1 MALAL
6 NRQQMMVMGAGAGL
20 LAVVL
25 GVRQVLGL
33 YLVPMTIDLGWSR
46 EIFGIA
52 MGLQNLVWGASQPFI
67 GGLADRYGSGRVI
80 VAGAICYAL
89 GVLGMA
95 SAITPTE
102 LLISGGIL
110 IGLGMSGVGMAVV
123 YGAVARMVAPEKRT
137 YAMAIV
143 STIGALGPFL
153 LPPVTQVVIGGFGWE
168 VSLLATAGV
177 VALMIPL
184 GALIRGKAENEA
196 GAAPQSWVQA
206 LGEARKNRGYVLL
219 VAGFFVCGFHVTFI
233 GTHLPGFIAWCGLAA
248 GVGGWALFMIGG
260 GNIVGTYAAGLL
272 SNRFRQKNLL
282 SLIYLARAALIAWM
296 MLMPKTELTIYIFSG
311 IFGLLWLSTVPLTS
325 GVVAKIFGARHLG
338 MLFGLVFFSHQI
350 GAFLGAWLGGL
361 NFDVSGDYNAVWFTS
376 VLLGL
381 LAAALHWPIRDEP
394 VERLLSPQN
403 ARRFSGFRGP

>member
-67 GGLADRYGSGRVI
+67 GGLADRYGSGLVI

-153 LPPVTQVVIGGFGWE
+153 LPPVTQFVIGGFGWE

-403 ARRFSGFRGP
+403 A

>member
-6 NRQQMMVMGAGAGL
+6 NRRQMMVMGAGAGL

-102 LLISGGIL
+102 LLISGGVL

-123 YGAVARMVAPEKRT
+123 YGAVARMVVPEKRT

-153 LPPVTQVVIGGFGWE
+153 LPPVTQVVIGGFGGE

-184 GALIRGKAENEA
+184 GALIRGRAENEA
-196 GAAPQSWVQA
+196 GTVSQSWTQA
-206 LGEARKNRGYVLL
+206 LGEARKNRGYLLL

-296 MLMPKTELTIYIFSG
+296 MLMPKTAMMIYIFSG

-381 LAAALHWPIRDEP
+381 LAAVLHWPIRDEP
-394 VERLLSPQN
+394 VERLLSPKN
-403 ARRFSGFRGP
+403 A

>member
-1 MALAL
+1 MTLAL
-6 NRQQMMVMGAGAGL
+6 NRQQVMVMGAGAAL

-33 YLVPMTIDLGWSR
+33 YLVPMTIDLDWSR
-46 EIFGIA
+46 ELFGIA

-80 VAGAICYAL
+80 VGGAICYAL

-102 LLISGGIL
+102 LLISGGVL

-153 LPPVTQVVIGGFGWE
+153 LPPVTQIVIGGFGWE
-168 VSLLATAGV
+168 VSLIATAGV

-184 GALIRGKAENEA
+184 GALIRGKADNET
-196 GAAPQSWVQA
+196 GVAPQSWTQA
-206 LGEARKNRGYVLL
+206 LGEARKSRGYLLL

-233 GTHLPGFIAWCGLAA
+233 ATHLPGFVAWYGLAA
-248 GVGGWALFMIGG
+248 AVSGWALFMIGG
-260 GNIVGTYAAGLL
+260 GNIIGTYAAGLL
-272 SNRFRQKNLL
+272 SNRFKQKNLL
-282 SLIYLARAALIAWM
+282 SLIYLARALLIAWM
-296 MLMPKTELTIYIFSG
+296 MLMPKTEITIYIFSG

-325 GVVAKIFGARHLG
+325 GVVAKMFGARHLG

-350 GAFLGAWLGGL
+350 GAFLGAWLGGK
-361 NFDVSGDYNAVWFTS
+361 NFDVTGDYNAVWITS
-376 VLLGL
+376 ILLGL
-381 LAAALHWPIRDEP
+381 LAAAIHWPIRDEP
-394 VERLLSPQN
+394 VERLLSAQ
-403 ARRFSGFRGP
+403 ST

>member
-6 NRQQMMVMGAGAGL
+6 NRRQMMVMGAGAGL

-80 VAGAICYAL
+80 VAGAVCYAL

-102 LLISGGIL
+102 LLISGGVL

-184 GALIRGKAENEA
+184 GALIRGRAENEA
-196 GAAPQSWVQA
+196 GTVSQSWTQA
-206 LGEARKNRGYVLL
+206 LAEARKNRGYLLL

-361 NFDVSGDYNAVWFTS
+361 NFDVNGDYNAVWFTS

-381 LAAALHWPIRDEP
+381 LAAALHWPIRDKP
-394 VERLLSPQN
+394 VERLLSTQN
-403 ARRFSGFRGP
+403 A

>member
-1 MALAL
+1 
-6 NRQQMMVMGAGAGL
+6 MGAGAAL

-33 YLVPMTIDLGWSR
+33 YLVPMTIELGWSR

-52 MGLQNLVWGASQPFI
+52 MGLQNLVWGATQPFI

-80 VAGAICYAL
+80 VVGAICYAL

-95 SAITPTE
+95 SAITPAE
-102 LLISGGIL
+102 LLISGGVL
-110 IGLGMSGVGMAVV
+110 IGVGMSGVGMAVV
-123 YGAVARMVAPEKRT
+123 YGAVARMVVPEKRT

-153 LPPVTQVVIGGFGWE
+153 LPPVTQLVIGGFGWE

-184 GALIRGKAENEA
+184 GALIRGKAGNDGDGTA
-196 GAAPQSWVQA
+196 QSWTQA
-206 LGEARKNRGYVLL
+206 LGEARKNHGYVLL
-219 VAGFFVCGFHVTFI
+219 VVGFFVCGFHVTFI
-233 GTHLPGFIAWCGLAA
+233 GTHMPGFIAWCGLAA
-248 GVGGWALFMIGG
+248 GVGGWALLMIGG

-272 SNRFRQKNLL
+272 SNRFKQKNLL

-325 GVVAKIFGARHLG
+325 GVVARIFGARHLG

-376 VLLGL
+376 ILLGL
-381 LAAALHWPIRDEP
+381 LAAVLHWPIRDEP

-403 ARRFSGFRGP
+403 A

>member
-6 NRQQMMVMGAGAGL
+6 NRRQMMMMGAGAGL

-80 VAGAICYAL
+80 VAGAVCYAL

-102 LLISGGIL
+102 LLISGGVL

-153 LPPVTQVVIGGFGWE
+153 LPPVTQVVIGGFGWK

-184 GALIRGKAENEA
+184 GALIRGRAENEA
-196 GAAPQSWVQA
+196 GTVSQSWTQA
-206 LGEARKNRGYVLL
+206 LGEARKNRGYLLL

-361 NFDVSGDYNAVWFTS
+361 NFDVNGDYNAVWFTS

>member
-1 MALAL
+1 MSLGL
-6 NRQQMMVMGAGAGL
+6 NRQQIFVMCAGAGL

-25 GVRQVLGL
+25 GVRQVFGL
-33 YLVPMTIDLGWSR
+33 FLVPMTIDLGWSR

-80 VAGAICYAL
+80 VGGALCYAL

-95 SAITPTE
+95 SAVTPTE
-102 LLISGGIL
+102 LLISGGVL

-123 YGAVARMVAPEKRT
+123 FGAIARMVVPEKRT

-153 LPPVTQVVIGGFGWE
+153 LPPVTQLVIGNFGWQFA
-168 VSLLATAGV
+168 LLAMAV
-177 VALMIPL
+177 IVMLMIPL
-184 GALIRGKAENEA
+184 GGMMRGKAEEEA
-196 GAAPQSWVQA
+196 GVATQNWMQA
-206 LGEARKNRGYVLL
+206 LGEARKNRGYLLL

-233 GTHLPGFIAWCGLAA
+233 GTHLPGFVAWCGLAA
-248 GVGGWALFMIGG
+248 SVGGWALFAIGG
-260 GNIVGTYAAGLL
+260 GNILGTYTAGLL

-282 SLIYLARAALIAWM
+282 ALIYLARAALIAWM
-296 MLMPKTELTIYIFSG
+296 MVMPKTAPVILIFSG
-311 IFGLLWLSTVPLTS
+311 VFGLLWLSTVPLTS
-325 GVVAKIFGARHLG
+325 GVVAKMFGARHLG
-338 MLFGLVFFSHQI
+338 LLFGIVFFSHQI

-361 NFDVSGDYNAVWFTS
+361 NFDVTGNYNAVWYTS
-376 VLLGL
+376 ILLGL

-394 VERLLSPQN
+394 AARLSASQP
-403 ARRFSGFRGP
+403 A

>member
-1 MALAL
+1 MSLVL
-6 NRQQMMVMGAGAGL
+6 NRRQMMVMGAGAGL

-102 LLISGGIL
+102 LLISGGVL

-153 LPPVTQVVIGGFGWE
+153 LPPVTQVVIGGFGWKG
-168 VSLLATAGV
+168 SLLATAGV

-184 GALIRGKAENEA
+184 GALIRGRAENEA
-196 GAAPQSWVQA
+196 GTVSQSWTQA
-206 LGEARKNRGYVLL
+206 LGEARKNRGYLLL

-260 GNIVGTYAAGLL
+260 GNIVGTYTAGLL

-361 NFDVSGDYNAVWFTS
+361 NFDVSGDYNAIWLTS

-381 LAAALHWPIRDEP
+381 LAAALHWPIRDKP
-394 VERLLSPQN
+394 VERLLSTQN
-403 ARRFSGFRGP
+403 A

>member
-1 MALAL
+1 MSLAL
-6 NRQQMMVMGAGAGL
+6 NRQQVMVMGAGAAL

-33 YLVPMTIDLGWSR
+33 YLVPMTIDLDWSR
-46 EIFGIA
+46 ELFGIA

-80 VAGAICYAL
+80 VGGAICYAV

-102 LLISGGIL
+102 LLISGGVL
-110 IGLGMSGVGMAVV
+110 IGIGMSGVGMAVV

-153 LPPVTQVVIGGFGWE
+153 LPPVTQIVIGGFGWE
-168 VSLLATAGV
+168 VSLIATAGV

-184 GALIRGKAENEA
+184 GALIRGKADHETGEA
-196 GAAPQSWVQA
+196 SQSWAQA
-206 LGEARKNRGYVLL
+206 LGEARKSRGYLLL

-233 GTHLPGFIAWCGLAA
+233 GTHLPGFVAWCGLAA
-248 GVGGWALFMIGG
+248 TVGGWALFMIGG
-260 GNIVGTYAAGLL
+260 GNIIGTYTAGLL
-272 SNRFRQKNLL
+272 SNRFKQKNLL
-282 SLIYLARAALIAWM
+282 SLIYLARALLIAWM
-296 MLMPKTELTIYIFSG
+296 MLMPKTEMTIYIFSG
-311 IFGLLWLSTVPLTS
+311 VFGLLWLSTVPLTS
-325 GVVAKIFGARHLG
+325 GVVAKMFGARHLG

-361 NFDVSGDYNAVWFTS
+361 NFDVTGDYNAVWFTS
-376 VLLGL
+376 ILLGL

-394 VERLLSPQN
+394 VERLLSAQS
-403 ARRFSGFRGP
+403 A

>member
-6 NRQQMMVMGAGAGL
+6 NRRQMMVMGAGAGL

-80 VAGAICYAL
+80 VAGAVCYAL

-102 LLISGGIL
+102 LLISGGVL

-184 GALIRGKAENEA
+184 GALIRGRAENEA
-196 GAAPQSWVQA
+196 GTVSQSWTQA
-206 LGEARKNRGYVLL
+206 LAEARKNRGYLLL

-361 NFDVSGDYNAVWFTS
+361 NFDVSGDYNAIWLTS

-381 LAAALHWPIRDEP
+381 LAAALHWPIRDKP
-394 VERLLSPQN
+394 VERLLSTEN
-403 ARRFSGFRGP
+403 A

>member
-1 MALAL
+1 MTLAL
-6 NRQQMMVMGAGAGL
+6 NRQQVMVMGAGAAL

-33 YLVPMTIDLGWSR
+33 YLVPMTIDLDWSR
-46 EIFGIA
+46 ELFGVA

-80 VAGAICYAL
+80 VGGAICYAL

-102 LLISGGIL
+102 LLISGGVL

-153 LPPVTQVVIGGFGWE
+153 LPPVTQIVIGGFGWE
-168 VSLLATAGV
+168 VSLIATAGV

-184 GALIRGKAENEA
+184 GALIRGKADNET
-196 GAAPQSWVQA
+196 GVAPQSWAQA
-206 LGEARKNRGYVLL
+206 LGEARKSRGYLLL

-233 GTHLPGFIAWCGLAA
+233 ATHLPGFVAWYGLAA
-248 GVGGWALFMIGG
+248 AVSGWALFMIGG
-260 GNIVGTYAAGLL
+260 GNIIGTYAAGLL
-272 SNRFRQKNLL
+272 SNRFKQKNLL
-282 SLIYLARAALIAWM
+282 SLIYLARALLIAWM
-296 MLMPKTELTIYIFSG
+296 MLMPKTEITIYIFSG
-311 IFGLLWLSTVPLTS
+311 VFGLLWLSTVPLTS
-325 GVVAKIFGARHLG
+325 GVVAKMFGARHLG

-350 GAFLGAWLGGL
+350 GAFLGAWLGGK
-361 NFDVSGDYNAVWFTS
+361 NFDVTGDYNAVWITS
-376 VLLGL
+376 ILLGL
-381 LAAALHWPIRDEP
+381 LAAAIHWPIRDEP
-394 VERLLSPQN
+394 VERLLS
-403 ARRFSGFRGP
+403 ARST

>member
-1 MALAL
+1 MSLGL
-6 NRQQMMVMGAGAGL
+6 NRQQMFVMGAGAGL

-25 GVRQVLGL
+25 GVRQVFGL
-33 YLVPMTIDLGWSR
+33 FLVPMTIDLDWSR

-80 VAGAICYAL
+80 IGGAMCYAL

-95 SAITPTE
+95 TAVTPTE
-102 LLISGGIL
+102 LLISGGVL

-123 YGAVARMVAPEKRT
+123 FGAIARMVVPEKRT

-153 LPPVTQVVIGGFGWE
+153 LPPVTQLVIGNFGWQFA
-168 VSLLATAGV
+168 LLAMAV
-177 VALMIPL
+177 IVILMIPL
-184 GALIRGKAENEA
+184 GGMMRGKAEDEA
-196 GAAPQSWVQA
+196 GVAPQNWMQA
-206 LGEARKNRGYVLL
+206 LGEARKNRGYLLL

-233 GTHLPGFIAWCGLAA
+233 GTHLPGFVAWCGLAA
-248 GVGGWALFMIGG
+248 SVGGWALFAIGG
-260 GNIVGTYAAGLL
+260 GNILGTYTAGLL

-282 SLIYLARAALIAWM
+282 ALIYFARAALIAWM
-296 MLMPKTELTIYIFSG
+296 MVMPKTAPVILIFSG
-311 IFGLLWLSTVPLTS
+311 VFGLLWLSTVPLTS
-325 GVVAKIFGARHLG
+325 GVVARMFGARHLG
-338 MLFGLVFFSHQI
+338 LLFGIVFFSHQI

-361 NFDVSGDYNAVWFTS
+361 NFDVSGNYNAVWFTS
-376 VLLGL
+376 ILLGL

-394 VERLLSPQN
+394 AARLSAPQT
-403 ARRFSGFRGP
+403 A

>member
-403 ARRFSGFRGP
+403 A

>member
-1 MALAL
+1 MTLAL
-6 NRQQMMVMGAGAGL
+6 NRQQVMVMGAGAFL

-25 GVRQVLGL
+25 GVRQVLGM

-46 EIFGIA
+46 ELFGIA

-80 VAGAICYAL
+80 VGGAICYAL

-102 LLISGGIL
+102 LLISGGVL

-153 LPPVTQVVIGGFGWE
+153 LPPVTQIVIGGFGWE
-168 VSLLATAGV
+168 VSLVATAGV

-184 GALIRGKAENEA
+184 GAMIRGRADNEA
-196 GAAPQSWVQA
+196 GAAPQSWTQA
-206 LGEARKNRGYVLL
+206 LGEARKNRGYLLL

-233 GTHLPGFIAWCGLAA
+233 GTHLPGFVAWCGLAA
-248 GVGGWALFMIGG
+248 TVGGWALFMIGG
-260 GNIVGTYAAGLL
+260 GNIIGTFTAGVL
-272 SNRFRQKNLL
+272 SNRFKQKNLL

-311 IFGLLWLSTVPLTS
+311 VFGLLWLSTVPLTS
-325 GVVAKIFGARHLG
+325 GVVARIFGARHLG

-361 NFDVSGDYNAVWFTS
+361 NFDVTGDYNAVWFTS
-376 VLLGL
+376 ILLGL

-394 VERLLSPQN
+394 VERLLSPQS
-403 ARRFSGFRGP
+403 A

>member
-153 LPPVTQVVIGGFGWE
+153 LPPVTQFVIGGFGWE

-403 ARRFSGFRGP
+403 A

>member
-102 LLISGGIL
+102 LLISGGVL

-403 ARRFSGFRGP
+403 A

>member
-282 SLIYLARAALIAWM
+282 SLIYLARAVLIAWM

-403 ARRFSGFRGP
+403 A

>member
-1 MALAL
+1 MTLAL
-6 NRQQMMVMGAGAGL
+6 NRQQIMVMGAGAAL

-25 GVRQVLGL
+25 GVRQVLGM
-33 YLVPMTIDLGWSR
+33 YLVPMTIDLDWSR
-46 EIFGIA
+46 ELFGIA

-80 VAGAICYAL
+80 VGGAICYTL

-102 LLISGGIL
+102 LLISGGVL

-153 LPPVTQVVIGGFGWE
+153 LPPVTQIVIGGFGWQ
-168 VSLLATAGV
+168 VSLIATAGV

-184 GALIRGKAENEA
+184 GALIRGKADNDA
-196 GAAPQSWVQA
+196 GVAPQSWTQA
-206 LGEARKNRGYVLL
+206 LGEARKNRGYLLL

-233 GTHLPGFIAWCGLAA
+233 GTHLPGFVAWCGLAA
-248 GVGGWALFMIGG
+248 AVSGWALFMIGG
-260 GNIVGTYAAGLL
+260 GNIIGTYAAGLL
-272 SNRFRQKNLL
+272 SNRFKQKNLL

-376 VLLGL
+376 ILLGL

-394 VERLLSPQN
+394 VERLLSPQS
-403 ARRFSGFRGP
+403 A

>member
-102 LLISGGIL
+102 LLISGGVL

-403 ARRFSGFRGP
+403 G